1 MGRVFNSDLFK
12 SIKSGYVLFFATNL
26 VALFLTPFILKY
38 VTKEEYG
45 FYILCVEL
53 FTWMGFV
60 NLGTA
65 KVLGP
70 SVARELAKEDKKEVV
85 YLFNS
90 SFWFQLAVSV
100 LTIPLYYGLI
110 SFAGAASS
118 GVENYKLLIF
128 IFALAAFI
136 HNVSGQ
142 FSEMI
147 IATRKIH
154 LDNRIQLAILV
165 LRLLLIISLIPFF
178 GIEVI
183 FFIYFFISLLD
194 LTRKYYRVKKL
205 YPDLEIN
212 SRFYSKKHFKE
223 LLSNGVF
230 FTLASITTIL
240 VTKFDQFF
248 LGKEVGLEI
257 VASYYVSIKLIQIGE
272 KFINVLFN
280 NLRPHISRLHGN
292 RDIESIQKIYIESSG
307 LMMITAAVFVLVL
320 VLINKTFVTYWV
332 GNEMYLGDR
341 FNAFMVLFYVL
352 NLLTL
357 PSRIILISTLS
368 YVRHSA
374 ISGVFQGV
382 LRLSLLYIGF
392 SELDLLALPI
402 SNVVALFL
410 FGFIYQMLLLI
421 RFFDD
426 LKEIKRI
433 NMTLIVLLSIGVS
446 LSLIGI
452 SYYIPAIVALFGAIY
467 LLKKVNYRESAIKKI
482 LTT

>member
-1 MGRVFNSDLFK
+1 MGRVFSSDLFK

-53 FTWMGFV
+53 FTWMGIV

-90 SFWFQLAVSV
+90 SFWFQLVVSV
-100 LTIPLYYGLI
+100 LTIPLYYGLV
-110 SFAGAASS
+110 SFAGAERS
-118 GVENYKLLIF
+118 GVENYELLIF

-136 HNVSGQ
+136 HNMSGQ

-154 LDNRIQLAILV
+154 LDNRIQLAMLV
-165 LRLLLIISLIPFF
+165 LRLALIISLIPFL
-178 GIEVI
+178 GIQVV
-183 FFIYFFISLLD
+183 FFIYFLISLLD
-194 LTRKYYRVKKL
+194 VSRKYYRVKIL
-205 YPDLEIN
+205 FPNLEIN
-212 SRFYSKKHFKE
+212 SKFYTKKHFKK

-230 FTLASITTIL
+230 FTLASLTTIL
-240 VTKFDQFF
+240 IVKFDQFF
-248 LGKEVGLEI
+248 LGKEVGLET

-272 KFINVLFN
+272 KFVNVFFN
-280 NLRPHISRLHGN
+280 NLRPHISRLYGN
-292 RDIESIQKIYIESSG
+292 RDLESIQKIYIESSG
-307 LMMITAAVFVLVL
+307 LMMITAAVFGLVL

-332 GNEMYLGDR
+332 GNEMYLGDQ

-357 PSRIILISTLS
+357 PSRIILVSTLS
-368 YVRHSA
+368 YVRHLS

-382 LRLSLLYIGF
+382 LRFSLLYIGF

-402 SNVVALFL
+402 SNVIALFL
-410 FGFIYQMLLLI
+410 FGFICQMLLLI

-426 LKEIKRI
+426 SKEIKQI
-433 NMTLIVLLSIGVS
+433 NLTLIVLLFFGIF
-446 LSLIGI
+446 LSQISN
-452 SYYIPAIVALFGAIY
+452 SYYVTAIVTFIGAIY
-467 LLKKVNYRESAIKKI
+467 LLKKVNFRESEIKKLLI
-482 LTT
+482 T